1 MQKLMTQIFS
11 SFLHGFLIAAVIVGA
26 YIASPAKAQSYEDV
40 RVGDVVGFG
49 WVCKDKTGAELIL
62 AAVQYED
69 ADTDPRVRQEIRKH
83 CVPIRVSGN
92 VTGVFESA
100 VDFENDL
107 AVIVSIE
114 GPAGTTYWSVAFPKH
129 TILDRKPTA

>member
-1 MQKLMTQIFS
+1 MQKL
-11 SFLHGFLIAAVIVGA
+11 LIALSTALALLV
-26 YIASPAKAQSYEDV
+26 SPALAQPYEDV

-49 WVCKDKTGAELIL
+49 WICKDKTGAELIL

-69 ADTDPRVRQEIRKH
+69 ADTDPRVRQEILKH
-83 CVPIRVSGN
+83 CTPIRVRGN

-100 VDFENDL
+100 VDFEGDL

-129 TILDRKPTA
+129 TILHRKPTA

>member
-1 MQKLMTQIFS
+1 MQKL
-11 SFLHGFLIAAVIVGA
+11 LIAFSTALALLV
-26 YIASPAKAQSYEDV
+26 SPALAQPYEDV

-62 AAVQYED
+62 AALQYEA
-69 ADTDPRVRQEIRKH
+69 ADTDPRVLDEIRKH
-83 CVPIRVSGN
+83 CVATRVQAN

-129 TILDRKPTA
+129 TILERKPTS